1 MGWSEDATE
10 SALRAV
16 VACANRLSAAQT

>member
-1 MGWSEDATE
+1 MGLSDDPTQ

-16 VACANRLSAAQT
+16 VACANRLLTAT